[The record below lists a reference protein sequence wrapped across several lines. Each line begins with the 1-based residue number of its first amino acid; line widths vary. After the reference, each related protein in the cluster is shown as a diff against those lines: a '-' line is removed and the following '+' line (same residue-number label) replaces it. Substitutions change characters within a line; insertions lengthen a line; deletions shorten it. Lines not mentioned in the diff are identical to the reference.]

1 MNIIQDLKLQY
12 KIGSIAQKM
21 IYWNVAFFAIPS
33 LIFMIL
39 GWFAPKIDYTYF
51 VSLSSNPLDLLWK
64 PWSLLSYSFFHTGV
78 LHIFFNMMVL
88 NFAGRLFMTYFTS
101 KQFLGL
107 YILSGLFAGLI
118 YLLVF
123 YVLKIDAPIL
133 GASAAIMG
141 ILVATTTYQ
150 PLMELRLL
158 LIGTVKLWHV
168 TAFILFIDLIQL
180 QLENMGGHISH
191 LAGAFFGFIFI
202 KLLQNGTDLSK
213 IVSGV
218 IGFFSNLF
226 RKSEPKPFRKVHKNY
241 NNKPIEKSVSKI
253 VTKDRTQQQI
263 DEILDKISQSG
274 YDCLTK
280 EEKEFL
286 FKAGK

>member
-21 IYWNVAFFAIPS
+21 IYWNVAFFVIPS
-33 LIFMIL
+33 LVFAVL
-39 GWFAPKIDYTYF
+39 GWFGIKIEYTYF

-64 PWSLLSYSFFHTGV
+64 PWSLFSYFFFHADIF
-78 LHIFFNMMVL
+78 HIFFNMLIL
-88 NFAGRLFMTYFTS
+88 NFAGRLFITYFTS

-107 YILSGLFAGLI
+107 YLLSGLFAGLI
-118 YLLVF
+118 YILVF

-150 PLMELRLL
+150 PLLELRLL
-158 LIGTVKLWHV
+158 LIGTVKLWHI
-168 TAFILFIDLIQL
+168 TTFILFIDLIQL

-202 KLLQNGTDLSK
+202 KLLQNATDLSK

-218 IGFFSNLF
+218 IDFFSNIF
-226 RKSEPKPFRKVHKNY
+226 IKSEPKPFRKVHKNY
-241 NNKPIEKSVSKI
+241 NGKPIEKSISKI
-253 VTKDRTQQQI
+253 VTKDKMQQQI